1 MTQDRSDGRVF
12 EIPFAQ
18 RMARLG
24 TETAFVVLAKAKAL
38 EAKGRS
44 VIHLE
49 IGEPDFATPG
59 NIVEAGI
66 RALREGYT
74 HYTAA
79 AGMPDIREAIARHAG
94 QMRGLKFEPEQ
105 VVITPGAKPIM
116 FYAITALINEGDEV
130 IYPDPGFPIYGSV
143 INFLGGRPVPIHL
156 RMENE
161 FRMETDELLS
171 LITPRT
177 RLIIIN
183 SPQNPTGSVLTHK
196 DMEAIAEAALKWNI
210 MVLSDEIYSRIL
222 YEGKHESIATLPGM
236 AERTIILDG
245 MSKTYAMTGWRLGYG
260 IMPRTLADAVTRLQT
275 NVVSCTAAFGQRV
288 IPEALF
294 GPQDEPDKMVAE
306 FRRRRDV
313 IVDGLNQIP
322 GFNCRRPAGAFYA
335 FPDVRQL
342 GLSSSVL
349 EDRILNEAGVAAL
362 SGTSFGHFGEGFLR
376 LSYANSVENIRTA
389 LERLRDFAARL

>member
-1 MTQDRSDGRVF
+1 
-12 EIPFAQ
+12 
-18 RMARLG
+18 
-24 TETAFVVLAKAKAL
+24 
-38 EAKGRS
+38 
-44 VIHLE
+44 
-49 IGEPDFATPG
+49 
-59 NIVEAGI
+59 
-66 RALREGYT
+66 LREGYT

-222 YEGKHESIATLPGM
+222 YEGKHESIAALPGM

>member
-1 MTQDRSDGRVF
+1 MTHHQSGGPAF

-38 EAKGRS
+38 EAQGRS

-66 RALREGYT
+66 RALRDGHT

-79 AGMPDIREAIARHAG
+79 AGMPDIRETVARYSG
-94 QMRGLKFEPEQ
+94 EFRGLKFAPEQ

-116 FYAITALINEGDEV
+116 FYTIMALINEGDEV
-130 IYPDPGFPIYGSV
+130 INPDPGFPIYGSV
-143 INFLGGRPVPIHL
+143 INFVGGRPVPLRL

-161 FRMETDELLS
+161 FRMDVDELLG

-183 SPQNPTGSVLTHK
+183 SPQNPTGSVLTRQ
-196 DMEAIAEAALKWNI
+196 DLEALAQAAVKWNI

-222 YEGKHESIATLPGM
+222 YEGTHVSIASLPGM
-236 AERTIILDG
+236 TERTIILDG

-260 IMPRTLADAVTRLQT
+260 VMPRKLADAVTRLQT
-275 NVVSCTAAFGQRV
+275 NVVSCTAAFGQRA

-294 GPQDEPDKMVAE
+294 GPQDEPAHMVAE
-306 FRRRRDV
+306 FKRRRDV
-313 IVDGLNQIP
+313 IVEGLNKIS
-322 GFNCRRPAGAFYA
+322 GFRCLRPAGAFYA

-349 EDRILNEAGVAAL
+349 EDRILNEAGVAVL
-362 SGTSFGHFGEGFLR
+362 SGTSFGSFGEGFLR
-376 LSYANSVENIRTA
+376 LSYANSIENLRTA
-389 LERLRDFAARL
+389 LDRLNEFAARL